1 MNITLR
7 CQRDCRCDY
16 VRYLEMERLCWI
28 IWVGLTAIIIVLVRE
43 GQKVRPRDHWSKSYT
58 AGWKMGRG
66 QKPRNAPINAGKG
79 GRRSPATPWLSA
91 SEATLELPP
100 PELKDNE
107 CVLFEGRMFVV
118 ICFSSCRKHFC
129 CLVAHSCPTTL
140 CNPMA
145 CM

>member
-28 IWVGLTAIIIVLVRE
+28 IWVGLTAIIIVLLRE
-43 GQKVRPRDHWSKSYT
+43 WQKVRPRDHWSKMLHCWLEDGEGPEAKECTYKC
-58 AGWKMGRG
+58 WK
-66 QKPRNAPINAGKG
+66 
-79 GRRSPATPWLSA
+79 RRTQVSPTPWLSA
-91 SEATLELPP
+91 SEAALELLP
-100 PELKDNE
+100 PELKDDE
-107 CVLFEGRMFVV
+107 CVLFEGSTSVV

-129 CLVAHSCPTTL
+129 CLVAHSCPTV
-140 CNPMA
+140 CNPVD